1 MVTTKIPAAR
11 AAIEA
16 LYDAEMTVY
25 TLQKVKDPV
34 TNLTTTE
41 WAAEAALTGL
51 PCRLSYK
58 TVSTTSPATGAAK
71 AAQTVQV
78 FTAPE
83 YVIPPGCK
91 IRVTAKGRTTEY
103 QQSGPAAVHSNH
115 QQIPLELAEEW
126 A

>member
-16 LYDAEMTVY
+16 LYDAKMTVY

-34 TNLTTTE
+34 TNLNTTKWTP
-41 WAAEAALTGL
+41 EAALTAL

-58 TVSTTSPATGAAK
+58 TVSTTNPATGAAK
-71 AAQTVQV
+71 QSQTAQV

-91 IRVTAKGRTTEY
+91 ISVTAKGRTTEY
-103 QQSGPAAVHSNH
+103 QQSGPAAVHTNH
-115 QQIPLELAEEW
+115 QEIPLELAEEW